1 MSITLPPVPENLD
14 ALGRF
19 TIVTRTVNAETGE
32 VVGVHRAP
40 VAPGSWDDAG
50 NWVPTV
56 VADLP
61 EGVQAFAQALWTD
74 GAVAR
79 FKAALPWVPSPLV
92 D

>member
-74 GAVAR
+74 GAIAR
-79 FKAALPWVPSPLV
+79 FQAALPWMPSPLV